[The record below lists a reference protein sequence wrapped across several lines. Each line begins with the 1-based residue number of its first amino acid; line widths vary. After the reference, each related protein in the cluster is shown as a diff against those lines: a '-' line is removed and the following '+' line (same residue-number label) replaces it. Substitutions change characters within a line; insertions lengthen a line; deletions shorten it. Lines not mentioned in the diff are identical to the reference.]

1 MSKQLKSGFI
11 LSYTAIFIQS
21 LISIL
26 YTPVMLRFLGTDN
39 YGLLQLAISSI
50 ANLGILSFGFGS
62 SYLRFYSKYKSEKN
76 TDAIASLNGMFAV
89 IFAVISVLALAVGG
103 IITFNTHA
111 IFSRSLSEG
120 EVGTLKILLGIMTVN
135 LALTFP
141 CNIFDS
147 YITSQERFTFQ
158 KSLVIAT
165 SLLNP
170 ILTLPQLLSGKDSV
184 AVAVCMVV
192 ITAIRLGVSMGFC
205 IKRLCMKFRFKFD
218 KDVFRQLC
226 MFSFF
231 VFLNMVSDQINWN
244 VDKTILGIIKGSE
257 NVTNYALGS
266 QFNGYFLTFSY
277 ALSSLFSPRAYSLVA
292 SGVCDKKLTRFF
304 ALFGR
309 IQFSV
314 MAYIYIIFVTFGKM
328 FIRIWSGIDNDI
340 PYITALLLISPILIT
355 SVQSIGI
362 EIQRAKDMH
371 RFRSVV
377 YVLIAIGNI
386 ALSIPLCTS
395 YGEIGCSIGTC
406 VCLVIGNIFIM
417 NIYYHKRVGLDIF
430 FFWKEIFKF
439 VPALILPV
447 ITSVL
452 IYKFVGESIT
462 SIFIGITIFT
472 VVYWASM
479 YFIGFTEH
487 EKKYIQKR

>member
-11 LSYTAIFIQS
+11 LSYIAIFIQS

-62 SYLRFYSKYKSEKN
+62 SYLRFYSKYRSEKN
-76 TDAIASLNGMFAV
+76 TEAISSLNGMFAI
-89 IFAVISVLALAVGG
+89 IFAVISLIALAVGG

-111 IFSRSLSEG
+111 IFSHSLSGSEAR
-120 EVGTLKILLGIMTVN
+120 TLKILLGIMTLN

-147 YITSQERFTFQ
+147 YVTSQEKFTFQ
-158 KSLVIAT
+158 KLLVIVT
-165 SLLNP
+165 SILNP
-170 ILTLPQLLSGKDSV
+170 LLTLPMLLSGKGPV

-192 ITAIRLGVSMGFC
+192 ITAIRLIASMVFC
-205 IKRLCMKFRFKFD
+205 IKRLEMKFRFGFD

-226 MFSFF
+226 VFSFF
-231 VFLNMVSDQINWN
+231 VFLNMITDQINWN

-277 ALSSLFSPRAYSLVA
+277 ALSSLFSPRAYKIVA
-292 SGVCDKKLTRFF
+292 SGGSDKQLTQYF
-304 ALFGR
+304 ASFGR
-309 IQFSV
+309 VQFSV
-314 MAYIYIIFVTFGKM
+314 MAYIYMIFVTVGRPFL
-328 FIRIWSGIDNDI
+328 RIWSGIDSDI
-340 PYITALLLISPILIT
+340 PFITALILISPIMIT

-377 YVLIAIGNI
+377 YALIAIGNI
-386 ALSIPLCTS
+386 ALTIPLCINC
-395 YGEIGCSIGTC
+395 GEIGCAIGTC
-406 VCLVIGNIFIM
+406 ICLVIGNIVIM
-417 NIYYHKRVGLDIF
+417 NVYYHRRVGLDIF
-430 FFWKEIFKF
+430 HFWKEIFKF
-439 VPALILPV
+439 IPALILPV
-447 ITSVL
+447 ISSVL
-452 IYKFVGESIT
+452 IYNFMSESIV
-462 SIFIGITIFT
+462 SVFIGIVVFT

-479 YFIGFTEH
+479 YFIGFTKQ
-487 EKKYIQKR
+487 EKEYIKKR